1 MFETSRSTIRFIRKG
16 KHKEICWT
24 WEFLWMIEFLPRLS
38 FRSVYQR
45 LKLWN
50 YHIKIIYSVIIF
62 TWNKC
67 LSSRLIKCALFGFA
81 AKHRLSLLNLLKQ
94 KNLGKKKQKKGAK
107 IIIWT
112 EHSITI
118 IKSQMLFLLW
128 WFHRYNPEICVVIKI
143 ILCCWAINDRQTLLI
158 CHRGVSYYFCS
169 HCWELRI
176 VYDFLRLYNI
186 PTHVIVDVAPNHL
199 TMK

>member
-1 MFETSRSTIRFIRKG
+1 MPPNSILETKDTMGQAFLTNNLDAVGIRMTRLVKKTRK
-16 KHKEICWT
+16 
-24 WEFLWMIEFLPRLS
+24 
-38 FRSVYQR
+38 
-45 LKLWN
+45 
-50 YHIKIIYSVIIF
+50 
-62 TWNKC
+62 NKT
-67 LSSRLIKCALFGFA
+67 
-81 AKHRLSLLNLLKQ
+81 
-94 KNLGKKKQKKGAK
+94 KGAK

-143 ILCCWAINDRQTLLI
+143 ILCCWAVNDRQTLLI

-176 VYDFLRLYNI
+176 VYDFLRLHNI